1 MNIFDFSQQGKRS
14 NNEDSL
20 GYSAGL
26 FTVCDGMGGHDFGE
40 RASGF
45 VKDFMLKAF
54 PQPQHLGKMEIQQ
67 QLNKVQLNLNQLLE
81 NEPELE
87 NMGTTFTGIFLTPDV
102 WYAAHI
108 GDSRIYL
115 FRPSEQKLWHTWD
128 HSFVGELMRTREIT
142 TEAGRFHPMSNR
154 ISKALIAQ
162 KGGKPVSASIV
173 KFDKLKSGD
182 ILLLCSD
189 GVVEGWGDL
198 ELVQLFSDDTM
209 SFEQKCEKLRQQCD
223 EKSKD
228 NNTAIVVEIEQE
240 DAFTYGNNDELE
252 WTTFAEVVA
261 EYKQYLNDNMENVAK
276 TLTKSNTETAAVEE
290 DDEEEKVRDEEA
302 EEDDEQQEPRDKPR
316 LKVNLRRYW
325 PIVTAL
331 LLVVAFAIFFN
342 IWKYGTKPGEPNTV
356 KPPQTESVVA
366 LPQSNAVSPSNPSK
380 KHRTSSKE
388 KSPNNNSQKIP
399 SEVIHDEP
407 GQSGQLNQVEG
418 ESIKTP
424 NEGAAQE
431 GTNQNIQESPNQ
443 DASRTNTQSHDDAPQ
458 IDDMK
463 NSDDNIKQDKKEG
476 E

>member
-1 MNIFDFSQQGKRS
+1 MKIFNFSQQGKRA
-14 NNEDSL
+14 NNEDSF
-20 GYSAGL
+20 GCSAGL
-26 FTVCDGMGGHDFGE
+26 FTVCDGMGGHNYGE

-54 PQPQHLGKMEIQQ
+54 PQPQQLGKMEIQQ
-67 QLNKVQLNLNQLLE
+67 QLNKVQLELNRLLE

-115 FRPSEQKLWHTWD
+115 FRSSEQKLWHTWD

-173 KFDKLKSGD
+173 KLDKLKSGD

-228 NNTAIVVEIEQE
+228 NNTSVIVEIEAE

-252 WTTFAEVVA
+252 WTTFDEVLA
-261 EYKQYLNDNMENVAK
+261 EYKQYFNENMENVAK
-276 TLTKSNTETAAVEE
+276 TLTKSNTETDAVEE
-290 DDEEEKVRDEEA
+290 DDEDEEEG
-302 EEDDEQQEPRDKPR
+302 EEGDDEQQEPRDIPR

-331 LLVVAFAIFFN
+331 LLVVAFAIFYN
-342 IWKYGTKPGEPNTV
+342 IKGISNKPGEPNTE
-356 KPPQTESVVA
+356 KPPQPESVVA
-366 LPQSNAVSPSNPSK
+366 RPRSNAVSPSSPSK
-380 KHRTSSKE
+380 NHRTRSKG
-388 KSPNNNSQKIP
+388 KSPNNNSQIST
-399 SEVIHDEP
+399 SEVGQKEP
-407 GQSGQLNQVEG
+407 GQSNQPNQVEG
-418 ESIKTP
+418 ESINMP
-424 NEGAAQE
+424 NVGAELE

-443 DASRTNTQSHDDAPQ
+443 DASQTNTQSHDDSPQ
-458 IDDMK
+458 IDDTK
-463 NSDDNIKQDKKEG
+463 NSDGNKQQDNKEG